1 MLFRE
6 VSFLHNRSCWRI
18 AIAGALAG
26 AVNGLFGAGG
36 GMVLVP
42 LLTLLTPLDERSI
55 FPASIAIILP
65 ICLVSLAITAFF
77 DTLPWQQ
84 AIPYLIGSAAGG
96 ILAGIFGKRIPVKWL
111 HRALGVLILW
121 GGVRYLC

>member
-1 MLFRE
+1 MKKKYGFPL
-6 VSFLHNRSCWRI
+6 
-18 AIAGALAG
+18 AGGAAG

-42 LLTLLTPLDERSI
+42 LLTGLTDLDEEAV
-55 FPASIAIILP
+55 FPASVSTILP
-65 ICLVSLAITAFF
+65 ICVVSLAVTAGS
-77 DTLPWQQ
+77 DGLPLDKAW
-84 AIPYLIGSAAGG
+84 PYLLGSIVGG
-96 ILAGIFGKRIPVKWL
+96 LLAGWTGNRIPVTWL